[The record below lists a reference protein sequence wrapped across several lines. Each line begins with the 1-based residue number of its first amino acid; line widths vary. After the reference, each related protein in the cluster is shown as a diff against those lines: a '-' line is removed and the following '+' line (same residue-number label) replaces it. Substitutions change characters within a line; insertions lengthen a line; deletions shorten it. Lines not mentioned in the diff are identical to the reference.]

1 MWEDTTAAGLGGK
14 GWPMPVVAQVR
25 RGAGAG
31 TDSQQ
36 EPSPNVPS
44 RAPPAWDRDGGRGLR
59 QGLALLPTAGK
70 EAGASCMAETLPVLP
85 VCLGSLALPQGRGA
99 QLGKPSVQPQYW
111 QALRPPAP
119 H

>member
-1 MWEDTTAAGLGGK
+1 MC
-14 GWPMPVVAQVR
+14 QVELLQPGTGT
-25 RGAGAG
+25 GAGGCAK
-31 TDSQQ
+31 
-36 EPSPNVPS
+36 
-44 RAPPAWDRDGGRGLR
+44 
-59 QGLALLPTAGK
+59 GLALLPTAGK